1 LTLFES
7 ESQYREKGTIW
18 RIFSLLPLFSFLA
31 GGHVWR
37 WFAINIP
44 MDLGTGGKFTSDI
57 DIIARLAYH
66 PRSLGWFYRTWEV
79 KVSLLGRDG
88 KARSVK
94 GGKARKVMNQLR
106 AYREFGAPE
115 VSLLDIV
122 LCEAGCLA
130 ANPFPTR
137 DLFEAVATKLPEPQ
151 EEHFG
156 YHLLPFE
163 HGRDADG
170 DVGLFTIHNE
180 DRAGRR
186 DYPMLGRPDF
196 HILQPAVTKVDEGF
210 MRLAQRLNE
219 FFEAA
224 AERPAKSR
232 HQIIFCRECRQL
244 QLIRMR
250 DEEACPTCSADLIAQ
265 S

>member
-7 ESQYREKGTIW
+7 ESQYRENATIW

-44 MDLGTGGKFTSDI
+44 MNLGTGGRFTSDI
-57 DIIARLAYH
+57 DIIARLSNR
-66 PRSLGWFYRTWEV
+66 PRSPDWFYRTWEV

-88 KARSVK
+88 KARSLK
-94 GGKARKVMNQLR
+94 RGKTEKVMNQLR

-122 LCEAGCLA
+122 LCQAGCLA

-137 DLFEAVATKLPEPQ
+137 ELVEAVATKLPELKD
-151 EEHFG
+151 EHFG

-163 HGRDADG
+163 HGRDAAG
-170 DVGLFTIHNE
+170 DVGLRTF
-180 DRAGRR
+180 DLGDWSGRR
-186 DYPMLGRPDF
+186 DYLMLGRPDF
-196 HILQPAVTKVDEGF
+196 HILQPAVTNVAKGF
-210 MRLAQRLNE
+210 MRLAQRLDE

>member
-7 ESQYREKGTIW
+7 ESQYREKATIW
-18 RIFSLLPLFSFLA
+18 RTFSLFPLFPCLA
-31 GGHVWR
+31 GGHAWR

-44 MDLGTGGKFTSDI
+44 MDLGTGGRFTGEI
-57 DIIARLAYH
+57 DIIARLSNR
-66 PRSLGWFYRTWEV
+66 PRSPDWFYRTWEV

-88 KARSVK
+88 KARSLK
-94 GGKARKVMNQLR
+94 TGKTGKVMNQLR

-130 ANPFPTR
+130 SNPFPTPEVF
-137 DLFEAVATKLPEPQ
+137 DVVAKKLPELRD
-151 EEHFG
+151 ERFG

-170 DVGLFTIHNE
+170 DVGLISTNQK
-180 DRAGRR
+180 DLPGRR
-186 DYPMLGRPDF
+186 DHPMLGRPDF
-196 HILQPAVTKVDEGF
+196 YLLEAAVTNAGEGF
-210 MRLAQRLNE
+210 MRLAQRLDQ

-224 AERPAKSR
+224 APRPAKSS
-232 HQIIFCRECRQL
+232 HQIVFCRECRQL

-250 DEEACPTCSADLIAQ
+250 DDEACPTCGADLIAQ

>member
-1 LTLFES
+1 MTLFES
-7 ESQYREKGTIW
+7 GSQYREKATIW

-44 MDLGTGGKFTSDI
+44 MDLGTGGRFTSDI
-57 DIIARLAYH
+57 DIIARLSNR
-66 PRSLGWFYRTWEV
+66 PRSPDWFYRTWEV

-88 KARSVK
+88 KARSLK
-94 GGKARKVMNQLR
+94 RGKTGKIMKQLR

-137 DLFEAVATKLPEPQ
+137 DLFEAVATKLSDLQ
-151 EEHFG
+151 DEHFG

-163 HGRDADG
+163 HERDADG
-170 DVGLFTIHNE
+170 DGGLRTF
-180 DRAGRR
+180 DLGDWSGRR

-196 HILQPAVTKVDEGF
+196 HMLQSAVTNVDEGF
-210 MRLAQRLNE
+210 MRLAQRLDE

-224 AERPAKSR
+224 AERPAKSL
-232 HQIIFCRECRQL
+232 HQIIFCRVCRQL

-250 DEEACPTCSADLIAQ
+250 YDEACPDCGADLIAQ

>member
-1 LTLFES
+1 MTLFES
-7 ESQYREKGTIW
+7 ESQYREKATIW
-18 RIFSLLPLFSFLA
+18 RILSLLPLFSFLA

-44 MDLGTGGKFTSDI
+44 MDLDTGARFTSDI
-57 DIIARLAYH
+57 DIIARLSNR
-66 PRSLGWFYRTWEV
+66 PRSPDWLIRTWEV

-88 KARSVK
+88 QARSLK
-94 GGKARKVMNQLR
+94 RGKARKVMNQLR

-130 ANPFPTR
+130 ANPFPTH
-137 DLFEAVATKLPEPQ
+137 DLFEAVATKLPDLQ
-151 EEHFG
+151 GEHFG

-170 DVGLFTIHNE
+170 DIGLFTFQNP
-180 DRAGRR
+180 DRPGRR

-196 HILQPAVTKVDEGF
+196 HILQPAVTNVGEGF

-232 HQIIFCRECRQL
+232 HQIIFCRECRL
-244 QLIRMR
+244 PQLIQMR
-250 DEEACPTCSADLIAQ
+250 DEEACPNCNADLIAQ

>member
-1 LTLFES
+1 
-7 ESQYREKGTIW
+7 
-18 RIFSLLPLFSFLA
+18 
-31 GGHVWR
+31 
-37 WFAINIP
+37 
-44 MDLGTGGKFTSDI
+44 
-57 DIIARLAYH
+57 
-66 PRSLGWFYRTWEV
+66 
-79 KVSLLGRDG
+79 
-88 KARSVK
+88 
-94 GGKARKVMNQLR
+94 MNQLR

-137 DLFEAVATKLPEPQ
+137 DLFEAVATKLPELQ
-151 EEHFG
+151 DEHFG

-170 DVGLFTIHNE
+170 DVGLFTIRNE

-196 HILQPAVTKVDEGF
+196 HMLQPAVTNVDEGF
-210 MRLAQRLNE
+210 MRLVQRLDE

-224 AERPAKSR
+224 VEQPAKSF

-250 DEEACPTCSADLIAQ
+250 DEEACPTCGADLIAQ

>member
-7 ESQYREKGTIW
+7 ESQYREKATIW
-18 RIFSLLPLFSFLA
+18 RTFSLLPLFSCLA

-44 MDLGTGGKFTSDI
+44 MDLGTGGRFTGEI
-57 DIIARLAYH
+57 DIIARLSNR
-66 PRSLGWFYRTWEV
+66 PRSPDWFYRTWEV
-79 KVSLLGRDG
+79 KVSLLSRDG
-88 KARSVK
+88 KARSLK
-94 GGKARKVMNQLR
+94 RGKTGKVMNQLR

-130 ANPFPTR
+130 SNPFPTR
-137 DLFEAVATKLPEPQ
+137 ELFDAVATKLPELRD
-151 EEHFG
+151 ERFG

-170 DVGLFTIHNE
+170 DVGLFTTHQE
-180 DRAGRR
+180 DLPGRR
-186 DYPMLGRPDF
+186 DYPLLGRPDF
-196 HILQPAVTKVDEGF
+196 HMLEPAVTNAGEGF
-210 MRLAQRLNE
+210 MRLAHRLDE

-224 AERPAKSR
+224 AERPSKSFN
-232 HQIIFCRECRQL
+232 QIVFCRDCRQL

-250 DEEACPTCSADLIAQ
+250 DDEDCPTCGADLIAQ